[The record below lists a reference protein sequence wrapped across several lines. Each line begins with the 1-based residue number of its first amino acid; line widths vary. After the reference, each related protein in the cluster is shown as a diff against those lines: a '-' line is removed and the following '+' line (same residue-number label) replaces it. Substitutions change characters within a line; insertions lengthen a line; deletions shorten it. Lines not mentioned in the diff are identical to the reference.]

1 MLKKTLYL
9 GLWVG
14 LLGAPT
20 GAAWAQASTTPKPVA
35 KSATKPTKAAARPAG
50 AVRKASKAAKPAPVL
65 PPVGGIAPEVRARQM
80 TASMTRALGLIPAQ
94 ATRVQEINLQ
104 SIQNV
109 EGARR
114 TYARQLPQMHA
125 QIDLIGRSR
134 LSLLKNV
141 LSDQQ
146 FRDYITMREQKMGVP
161 DADKQG
167 AKMSEAAGGQ

>member
-1 MLKKTLYL
+1 M
-9 GLWVG
+9 
-14 LLGAPT
+14 AR
-20 GAAWAQASTTPKPVA
+20 A
-35 KSATKPTKAAARPAG
+35 K
-50 AVRKASKAAKPAPVL
+50 
-65 PPVGGIAPEVRARQM
+65 IAPEVRARQM

-94 ATRVQEINLQ
+94 ATLVQEINLQ

-109 EGARR
+109 EKARR
-114 TYARQLPQMHA
+114 TYARQLLQMHA

-146 FRDYITMREQKMGVP
+146 FRDYITMREQKMGVS
-161 DADKQG
+161 DADKQA